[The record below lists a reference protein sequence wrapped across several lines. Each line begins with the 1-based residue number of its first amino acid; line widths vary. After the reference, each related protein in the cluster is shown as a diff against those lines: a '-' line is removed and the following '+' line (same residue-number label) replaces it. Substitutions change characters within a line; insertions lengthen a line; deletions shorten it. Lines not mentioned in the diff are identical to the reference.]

1 MINRELTA
9 ESRSVLIP
17 KRLRGAVVAALIIF
31 AVIAAQGRPGVA
43 ASRGCAQAPHASTES
58 ELSNAS
64 IIEMVKGGLSDAII
78 VNAIATQKGKF
89 DVSPT
94 GLISL
99 KRSGVS
105 DQVIQAMQSAASP
118 VTARTPVNGAS
129 GQAAEQLPATPYWAT
144 VNTQSGTRPL
154 SISPQSQ
161 VRIESG
167 DGSVSESAR
176 DTAIAS
182 VILRGASEAASHVGV
197 AMGTS
202 AGMIPVVGGI
212 ISLGGLAAGKLF
224 RREKKFWMANF
235 LNGARAEFEV
245 TTLRPELTAGFDDI
259 PGIDPDAY
267 TAVLRRV
274 YSTPNNFRLVSKY
287 QMTDKLRVKQRVEEI
302 VPVIARRPSRGTVVL
317 VPASDLVA
325 GAEYILCIRP
335 LSTEFAENV
344 KLESSSDGPST
355 MTEFA
360 FRTDSIA
367 WDFRV
372 ENAAVT
378 APMSTGTVDETV
390 GDPKPAEPRPVVA
403 SSPPQ
408 AVEATGRGELEI
420 SAPASRVRAST
431 IRRMLRD
438 KGTLLFDDKP
448 SCLITV
454 GFASIA
460 VGATAA
466 SARRTRRQ

>member
-9 ESRSVLIP
+9 KSRIMLIP
-17 KRLRGAVVAALIIF
+17 KRLRGAVVTALIIV
-31 AVIAAQGRPGVA
+31 AVIAAQGPGVA
-43 ASRGCAQAPHASTES
+43 ATHTYAQAPDASTES

-105 DQVIQAMQSAASP
+105 DQVIQAMQSAGSP
-118 VTARTPVNGAS
+118 VTARMPVNGAD
-129 GQAAEQLPATPYWAT
+129 GQLADQLPALPYWAT
-144 VNTQSGTRPL
+144 VHTQSGTRPL

-182 VILRGASEAASHVGV
+182 VILGGAAEAASRVGV

-212 ISLGGLAAGKLF
+212 IGLGGLAAGRLF
-224 RREKKFWMANF
+224 RREKKFWVANF
-235 LNGARAEFEV
+235 LSGARAEFEV
-245 TTLRPELTAGFDDI
+245 TTLRPELTVGFDNI

-274 YSTPNNFRLVSKY
+274 YSTPNNFRLVSKC

-302 VPVIARRPSRGTVVL
+302 VPVIARCPSRGTVVL

-335 LSTEFAENV
+335 LSAELAENFR
-344 KLESSSDGPST
+344 LESSSAGPST

-367 WDFRV
+367 WDLRV
-372 ENAAVT
+372 ANAAGA
-378 APMSTGTVDETV
+378 APTSTGTVDETSVPV
-390 GDPKPAEPRPVVA
+390 GDPKRMAEVSKNRGIEKRP
-403 SSPPQ
+403 SYPDC
-408 AVEATGRGELEI
+408 
-420 SAPASRVRAST
+420 RVR
-431 IRRMLRD
+431 
-438 KGTLLFDDKP
+438 
-448 SCLITV
+448 
-454 GFASIA
+454 
-460 VGATAA
+460 
-466 SARRTRRQ
+466 